1 MTDPGAAGGPAVW
14 RAVRATDTGLHGRA
28 ARLLTS
34 EPTDDAGWPAADRDL
49 GERLAAILSAA
60 GCEQEAA
67 HEQARAA

>member
-1 MTDPGAAGGPAVW
+1 MVYTYGKDCVIVIAISHRDETSFTTV
-14 RAVRATDTGLHGRA
+14 HGR
-28 ARLLTS
+28 T
-34 EPTDDAGWPAADRDL
+34 AADRDL